1 MATIPNLDH
10 AIIEPKKLSEYLLNL
25 DHPKGG
31 AKAKFF
37 LANGYAND
45 ALAAA
50 LVAHAAG
57 AEAIV
62 RTTPFSVLYV
72 VERPLD
78 MPSGRSRQV
87 LAVWEIRNG
96 ETVPRLVTAYP
107 VEQLE

>member
-1 MATIPNLDH
+1 VATIPNLDR
-10 AIIEPKKLSEYLLNL
+10 ATIEPRKLSEYLLNL

-37 LANGYAND
+37 LANGFAND
-45 ALAAA
+45 TLAAA
-50 LVAHAAG
+50 LVAHTAG

-62 RTTPFSVLYV
+62 TTTPFSVLYA
-72 VERPLD
+72 VEGPLD

-87 LAVWEIRNG
+87 RAVWEIRNG
-96 ETVPRLVTAYP
+96 ETAPRLVTAYP

>member
-1 MATIPNLDH
+1 VATIPNFDR

-25 DHPKGG
+25 NHPKGG

-37 LANGYAND
+37 LANGFASD
-45 ALAAA
+45 TLAAA
-50 LVAHAAG
+50 LVAHASG

-62 RTTPFSVLYV
+62 KITPFSVLYA

-87 LAVWEIRNG
+87 RAVWEIRNG

-107 VEQLE
+107 SE